1 MSFTNWKWEEVSPI
15 PNGTSYTWNASDPY
29 GAPSTTTPTTTIP
42 TTIIPLLGLA
52 NQLKQWAN
60 NSNKPP
66 KEGFWSQLLTGLQKN
81 ITQNPV
87 EFGSNV
93 LGGALNIWQALDNRQ
108 YYKQALA
115 LDREK
120 YELNR
125 QIALNNEQRSQEQW
139 DMMKRQ
145 RASSAL

>member
-1 MSFTNWKWEEVSPI
+1 MQNWLWESFSNM
-15 PNGTSYTWNASDPY
+15 PNGTSYNWNSNTNPNDPY
-29 GAPSTTTPTTTIP
+29 AGTAFAGMTADQITQ
-42 TTIIPLLGLA
+42 A
-52 NQLKQWAN
+52 HQNRN

-66 KEGFWSQLLTGLQKN
+66 KEGFWGQLLTGLQKN
-81 ITQNPV
+81 ITQDPV
-87 EFGSNV
+87 GFGTSV
-93 LGGALNIWQALDNRQ
+93 LGGAFNIWQALDNRQ

-125 QIALNNEQRSQEQW
+125 QIALNNEQRNQEQW

>member
-1 MSFTNWKWEEVSPI
+1 MQNWLWESFSNM
-15 PNGTSYTWNASDPY
+15 PNGTSYNWNSNTNPNDPY
-29 GAPSTTTPTTTIP
+29 AGTAFAGMTADQITQ
-42 TTIIPLLGLA
+42 A
-52 NQLKQWAN
+52 HRDR
-60 NSNKPP
+60 SNKPP
-66 KEGFWSQLLTGLQKN
+66 KEGFWSQLLTGLKQN

-87 EFGSNV
+87 EFGSA
-93 LGGALNIWQALDNRQ
+93 LGGGALNIWQALDTRQ
-108 YYKQALA
+108 RFKQALA

-125 QIALNNEQRSQEQW
+125 QIALNNEQRNQEQW

>member
-1 MSFTNWKWEEVSPI
+1 MSYTNWKWEEVSPI

-29 GAPSTTTPTTTIP
+29 GAPSTTTSSAQSTSIP
-42 TTIIPLLGLA
+42 PLGLGF
-52 NQLKQWAN
+52 QLKQWADN
-60 NSNKPP
+60 LNKKPE
-66 KEGFWSQLLTGLQKN
+66 EGFWSQLLTGLQKN

-87 EFGSNV
+87 GIGSDM
-93 LGGALNIWQALDNRQ
+93 LGGALNIWQALDSRQ
-108 YYKQALA
+108 RFKQALA

-125 QIALNNEQRSQEQW
+125 QIALNNEQRNQEQW
-139 DMMKRQ
+139 DMIKRQ

>member
-1 MSFTNWKWEEVSPI
+1 MQNWLWESFSNM
-15 PNGTSYTWNASDPY
+15 PNGTSYTWNNTNTNDPY
-29 GAPSTTTPTTTIP
+29 AGTA
-42 TTIIPLLGLA
+42 LA
-52 NQLKQWAN
+52 GMNADQITQAYRN
-60 NSNKPP
+60 NSLKKVTGNSNTEP
-66 KEGFWSQLLTGLQKN
+66 GFWSQLLTGLQKN

-87 EFGSNV
+87 EFGSDV
-93 LGGALNIWQALDNRQ
+93 LGGAMNIWQALDSRQ
-108 YYKQALA
+108 RFKQALA

-125 QIALNNEQRSQEQW
+125 QIALNNEQRNQEQW

>member
-1 MSFTNWKWEEVSPI
+1 MSYTNWKWEEVSPI

-29 GAPSTTTPTTTIP
+29 GAPSTTTPSTSSTSIP
-42 TTIIPLLGLA
+42 PLGLA
-52 NQLKQWAN
+52 YQLKQWAN

-66 KEGFWSQLLTGLQKN
+66 EEGFWSQLLSGLQQN
-81 ITQNPV
+81 IVSQPV
-87 EFGSNV
+87 SFGSNV

-108 YYKQALA
+108 RYKQALA

-120 YELNR
+120 YELSR
-125 QIALNNEQRSQEQW
+125 QIALNNEQRNQEQW
-139 DMMKRQ
+139 DMIKRQ